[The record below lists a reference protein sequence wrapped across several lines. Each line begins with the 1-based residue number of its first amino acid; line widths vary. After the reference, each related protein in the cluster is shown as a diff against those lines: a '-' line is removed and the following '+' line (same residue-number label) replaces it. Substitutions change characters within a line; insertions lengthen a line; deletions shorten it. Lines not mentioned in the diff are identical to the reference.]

1 MCGIAGFY
9 AFEKGGARLHRKKID
24 NALKKISHRGPDDS
38 GINISDYAALGHVR
52 LSIIDLSD
60 AGKQPMNSHSGLNI
74 ITYNGE
80 VYNYKELKNEL
91 SRDSLVFF
99 SNSDTEIVIEHFER
113 YGLDS
118 FKSLNGMFAFSIFN
132 KTNNKAYLVRDR
144 FGVKPLYYKVDKNG
158 LYFAS
163 EIKALN
169 VLSDNCDIEENS
181 FPEWSYFGCTFEDR
195 TFYKDI
201 KQVLPGHFIEIDLNL
216 KKFESI
222 RYWAPEDLNY
232 SSGEPVKSIIKKTYD
247 LLSSS
252 VKRHLVSDVP
262 VGVFLS
268 GGLDSSIITAFASQH
283 YNSSLDTFTAAFDF
297 ELGDGELSRALEV
310 SKMFNTNHHEF
321 RISGF
326 DIIDTIQTLVE
337 CHDNPFSDAAN
348 IPLLLLSKE
357 LKGKTKVV
365 LQGDGGDEIFG
376 GYRRYRTLAKLPF
389 RRTLATILAFFIQLV
404 PFVVSGYD
412 RKMRYL
418 NALRQKDDA
427 FLMALLLTVETL
439 DFCPTQIFSREIQ
452 SKFRDIDPFHAYKN
466 CAQRFSNLDIVQKM
480 LYTDTQLI
488 LPNVFL
494 EKVDRPTMA
503 FGIEARV
510 PMLDYELTDY
520 VMGLPSNIKV
530 KNGEQK
536 WLLKNVAKS
545 ILPNHIINYPKT
557 GFGVPY
563 EYWIKGPLKDFLND
577 TLLTLKRQ
585 KPYLL
590 DWKFLT
596 RTIELNNTGFKEKSF
611 LIWKSLNLMLW
622 LLDNDSV

>member
-9 AFEKGGARLHRKKID
+9 AFKKGEPRLQKKKIEK
-24 NALKKISHRGPDDS
+24 ALKKISHRGPDDS

-60 AGKQPMNSHSGLNI
+60 AGKQPMNSKSGKNL

-80 VYNYKELKNEL
+80 VYNYKELKKRL
-91 SRDSLVFF
+91 SRESFVFF
-99 SNSDTEIVIEHFER
+99 SRSDTEVVVEYFEK

-118 FKSLNGMFAFSIFN
+118 LKSLNGMFAFSIFDQS
-132 KTNNKAYLVRDR
+132 NNKAYLVRDR

-163 EIKALN
+163 EIKALKE
-169 VLSDNCDIEENS
+169 LCGSCDIEENS

-195 TFYKDI
+195 TLYKNI
-201 KQVLPGHFIEIDLNL
+201 KQVLPGHYIEIDLNL
-216 KKFESI
+216 KKTQSF
-222 RYWAPEDLNY
+222 RYWTPEKLNKCFY
-232 SSGEPVKSIIKKTYD
+232 NPVRSIIKKTHD

-252 VKRHLVSDVP
+252 VKKHLVSDVP
-262 VGVFLS
+262 VGIFLS

-283 YNSSLDTFTAAFDF
+283 YETSLDTFTAAFDF
-297 ELGDGELSRALEV
+297 ELGDGELSKALEV
-310 SKMFNTNHHEF
+310 SKMFNTNHHEL
-321 RISGF
+321 RISGI
-326 DIIDTIQTLVE
+326 DIIDTLQTLVK

-348 IPLLLLSKE
+348 IPLFLLSKE
-357 LKGKTKVV
+357 LQGKTKVV

-376 GYRRYRTLAKLPF
+376 GYRRYRTLSKLPF
-389 RRTLATILAFFIQLV
+389 RTTLATTVAFFMQLL
-404 PFVVSGYD
+404 PSIVSNYD

-418 NALRQKDDA
+418 NALKQKDDG
-427 FLMALLLTVETL
+427 FLMGLLLTVETL
-439 DFCPTQIFSREIQ
+439 DFCPTQMFSKEIQ
-452 SKFRDIDPFHAYKN
+452 YKFREIDPFRSYRN

-488 LPNVFL
+488 LPNIFL

-520 VMGLPSNIKV
+520 VMALPSNIKV

-536 WLLKNVAKS
+536 WLLKNAVKS

-577 TLLTLKRQ
+577 TLLTLQRQ

-596 RTIELNNTGFKEKSF
+596 RTIELNNKGLKEKSF

-622 LLDNDSV
+622 LLDNDTV